1 MADSNVSS
9 AAIMALGMG
18 FWGSKAFLSAVELG
32 VFTALAERPLDGN
45 ALRARQLAPGK
56 RRCHV

>member
-1 MADSNVSS
+1 
-9 AAIMALGMG
+9 MG